1 MAIRVISPEPVA
13 TKGHNSDLPIS
24 PTLLAQSEI
33 DPHKYLLTTPQIEA
47 VTMDI
52 LEILDYSRTPSSS
65 FCRAYS
71 VDISILYTP
80 NFII

>member
-33 DPHKYLLTTPQIEA
+33 DPHKYLLTTPQIEV
-47 VTMDI
+47 VTMD
-52 LEILDYSRTPSSS
+52 ILDYSRTPSSS